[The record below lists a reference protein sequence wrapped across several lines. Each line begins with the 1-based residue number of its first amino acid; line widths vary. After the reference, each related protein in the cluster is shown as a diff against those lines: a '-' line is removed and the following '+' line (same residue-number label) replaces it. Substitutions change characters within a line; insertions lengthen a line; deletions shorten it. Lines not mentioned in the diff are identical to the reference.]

1 MATRDDGPG
10 RAGRDEE
17 APRAG
22 IVRPY
27 ALTSGRT
34 RAKVDLPVEA
44 TLQLDPSVWDQTWSE
59 DDLTARIVAVCEA
72 TPSVAEVSA
81 KVGAPLGVVRVLIGD
96 LIESGYLKVQATLTD
111 HSSTGERHDL
121 IERTLRGLRAI

>member
-1 MATRDDGPG
+1 M
-10 RAGRDEE
+10 
-17 APRAG
+17 
-22 IVRPY
+22 VRPY